1 MKKIVFLISGN
12 IRIYEKNL
20 SFLKDLKE
28 IFKDYQITIAS
39 SVWDHQDNIKEFKE
53 TYNIQFL
60 DQIKEQNWDEK
71 VSKVK
76 FVTWEEN
83 LAFKIP
89 NIFHMWYSVS
99 ENIKFLTKISND
111 QNLNFDYVCRFRS
124 DIMCTG
130 KINYLK
136 KELENLKENE
146 ILFPS
151 NLSFRGITDLFFI
164 ADYKTFLKFKNIL
177 DYIDEFIKKER
188 VFHPEYLFYSYVTEN
203 NFKIKLAHKFDL
215 ALVRFEEAK
224 PTKTVYIPL
233 SDRANIKLAKRKIK
247 FLKLINKIKYFFN

>member
-53 TYNIQFL
+53 TYNVQFL

-89 NIFHMWYSVS
+89 NIFHMWYSVL
-99 ENIKFLTKISND
+99 ENIKFLTKISNN
-111 QNLNFDYVCRFRS
+111 QNLNFDYVCISVFTYWSLNIAR
-124 DIMCTG
+124 
-130 KINYLK
+130 LL
-136 KELENLKENE
+136 LEYHNSGFSIIYNM
-146 ILFPS
+146 S
-151 NLSFRGITDLFFI
+151 
-164 ADYKTFLKFKNIL
+164 
-177 DYIDEFIKKER
+177 
-188 VFHPEYLFYSYVTEN
+188 
-203 NFKIKLAHKFDL
+203 
-215 ALVRFEEAK
+215 
-224 PTKTVYIPL
+224 
-233 SDRANIKLAKRKIK
+233 
-247 FLKLINKIKYFFN
+247 